1 MAQINFSMPKR
12 GENHVGMVK
21 LPILYYENTFGFY
34 SMVDKMFYCDES
46 RNRTAYENVEYVLE
60 IAKAMKLKSLADKQ
74 VMCQSVSVK
83 NRLGES
89 VGKTTRHLIRF
100 NARLD
105 DVDKVYTTNIK
116 QAPTKDI
123 LGRDI
128 DVDRKQS
135 ISMLYCY
142 IKESEL
148 KAAFESN
155 GLEYPGKDALVYD
168 AAPKAEYTR
177 GEVDN
182 NEDNIIPSRRRR

>member
-1 MAQINFSMPKR
+1 MALINFNMPKR
-12 GENHVGMVK
+12 GDNHVGEVK
-21 LPILYYENTFGFY
+21 LPILYYESNFGFY
-34 SMVDKMFYCDES
+34 SMTDKTFYCDEN
-46 RNRTAYENVEYVLE
+46 RNRAAYENVEYVLE

-74 VMCQSVSVK
+74 VMCQNVAVK
-83 NRLGES
+83 NRLGET
-89 VGKTTRHLIRF
+89 VGKTVRHLIRF
-100 NARLD
+100 NARID
-105 DVDKVYTTNIK
+105 DVDKVYTTDIK

-168 AAPKAEYTR
+168 AAPKSSYTR
-177 GEVDN
+177 GEVD
-182 NEDNIIPSRRRR
+182 EDNNIIPSRRRR